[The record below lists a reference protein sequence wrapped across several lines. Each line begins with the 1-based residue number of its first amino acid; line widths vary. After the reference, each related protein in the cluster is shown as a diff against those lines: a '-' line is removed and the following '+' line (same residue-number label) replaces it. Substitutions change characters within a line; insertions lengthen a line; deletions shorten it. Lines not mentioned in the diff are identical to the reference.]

1 MTTMIVDHR
10 VEDYDAWR
18 PHFDRAWT
26 QDWTNDIRS
35 YRVWRDQDDPN
46 HIFVANTFDSRA
58 AAEALAASP
67 LLLEAMGEGGVIPD
81 SVRIAY
87 VEEVGAGTR

>member
-18 PHFDRAWT
+18 PHFDRSWT
-26 QDWTNDIRS
+26 QDWTKDVRS
-35 YRVWRDQDDPN
+35 CQVWRDGDDPN
-46 HIFVANTFDSRA
+46 HIFVANTLDSR
-58 AAEALAASP
+58 AAEALAGNP
-67 LLLEAMGEGGVIPD
+67 QLLEAMAEGGVIPD